1 MSASNAMTTRPRSRL
16 EAIAVMCFASLCF
29 IAMHTCIKSVRGEVP
44 VAVILWSQYAFQ
56 FILLAI
62 LFAPR
67 IGGMM
72 RSGMMGLQI
81 LRALTLLAAICGFFI
96 AIGLMQLADAI
107 TIGFVAP
114 LMITALSV
122 FLLKEKVRPSHWAAI
137 VIGFVGVLVV
147 VQPGSGLFNWTALVP
162 LGAAVCVAV
171 YQTLTRPIS
180 QVVGPNTILFNAT
193 WIGLIASSLA
203 LPFFWE
209 TPSAAS
215 LLYLLGAAGLGAM
228 AHFSLIKAYQWAP
241 ASVVAPFAY
250 IELIYA
256 SILGFAFFG
265 DIPELATIAG
275 GLIIAAS
282 GLYLIRRPPAI

>member
-1 MSASNAMTTRPRSRL
+1 MTAENSATPRSRTRL
-16 EAIAVMCFASLCF
+16 EAIAIMCFASLCF

-44 VAVILWSQYAFQ
+44 VGVILWSQYAFQ

-67 IGGMM
+67 ISGMLT
-72 RSGMMGLQI
+72 SGMMGLQI
-81 LRALTLLAAICGFFI
+81 LRALCLMAAICGFFI
-96 AIGLMQLADAI
+96 AVGLMQLADAI

-122 FLLKEKVRPSHWAAI
+122 IFLKEKVRPSHWAAI
-137 VIGFVGVLVV
+137 VIGFVGVLIV

-162 LGAAVCVAV
+162 LGAAVCVAI

-180 QVVGPNTILFNAT
+180 QSLGPNTVLFNAT

-203 LPFFWE
+203 LPFFWV
-209 TPSAAS
+209 TPSFEAV
-215 LLYLLGAAGLGAM
+215 LYLLAAAGLGGM
-228 AHFSLIKAYQWAP
+228 AHFCLIKAYQWAP

-256 SILGFAFFG
+256 SALGFAVFG
-265 DIPELATIAG
+265 DIPEMHTLLG
-275 GLIIAAS
+275 GLVIAAS
-282 GLYLIRRPPAI
+282 GLYLIRRPAS